1 MITSAVFLPPTS
13 IEPALKSR
21 RSDAGALK
29 LQDLFALSSDLDGH
43 VLDFGTYVVD
53 PAAHLQFSLDCPD
66 EALGAAPELAV
77 NTKPPEQDLDL
88 AEIRQTR
95 APLLDC
101 NLASHQVE
109 QGLRLSFMVWLGRF
123 VKANNLPVAAFLMA
137 FPGVRTVRKR
147 EAVNTFLFGRSK
159 SGGAEYFA

>member
-1 MITSAVFLPPTS
+1 LITSAVFLPPTS

-66 EALGAAPELAV
+66 EALGAAPKLAV

-109 QGLRLSFMVWLGRF
+109 QGATIIIHGLARSLRKSQQPTGGCVPNGIPGR
-123 VKANNLPVAAFLMA
+123 
-137 FPGVRTVRKR
+137 
-147 EAVNTFLFGRSK
+147 
-159 SGGAEYFA
+159 